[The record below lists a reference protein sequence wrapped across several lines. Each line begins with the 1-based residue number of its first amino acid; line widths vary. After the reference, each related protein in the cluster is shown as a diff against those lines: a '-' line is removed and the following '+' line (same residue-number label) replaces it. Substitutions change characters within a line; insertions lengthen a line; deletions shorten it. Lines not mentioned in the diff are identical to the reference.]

1 MRENAKI
8 VSKYLKYLSNDNRL
22 LILCVLLEQPL
33 TVGELNKIIND
44 ISLPALSQHL
54 QKLKDGGFICS
65 RKDRQSVIYMIKDE
79 KVKKLIALLKEEF
92 CK

>member
-22 LILCVLLEQPL
+22 LILCALLEQPL

>member
-79 KVKKLIALLKEEF
+79 KIKKLIALLKEEF

>member
-22 LILCVLLEQPL
+22 LILCALLEQPL

-79 KVKKLIALLKEEF
+79 KIKKLIALLKEEF

>member
-8 VSKYLKYLSNDNRL
+8 VSKYLKYLSNNNRL
-22 LILCVLLEQPL
+22 LILCALLEKPL

-54 QKLKDGGFICS
+54 QKLKDGGFIYS

>member
-22 LILCVLLEQPL
+22 LILCALLEKPL